1 MAILKNLNPG
11 LAVDALIF
19 LLILYKLLQ
28 GRSEGGVRKLGR
40 LAALVCAIFGA
51 YYISKTF
58 AKTLSERYVQPFIY
72 NKLSEQMDKL
82 GLTDAVENLKTLF
95 DNLKLPQFLE
105 NSVAEQVSSETSEVS
120 SSFNTAVTSASSI
133 ISERITS
140 WLLLIIGFAVIY
152 VIIKLLFDGMLD
164 PVIRKIPVV
173 NQTNSLIGAIFG
185 GITGVLLA
193 GLLLVII
200 YKLVPSLSS
209 GENAIFSPETV
220 ESTYLLKLYFKALP
234 GVFT

>member
-1 MAILKNLNPG
+1 VIGICNFKNLNPG

-58 AKTLSERYVQPFIY
+58 AKTLSERYLQPYIY

-82 GLTDAVENLKTLF
+82 GLADAVENLKTLF

-105 NSVAEQVSSETSEVS
+105 NSVTEQVSSNSGVLL
-120 SSFNTAVTSASSI
+120 NQYAVTSP
-133 ISERITS
+133 
-140 WLLLIIGFAVIY
+140 LQ
-152 VIIKLLFDGMLD
+152 K
-164 PVIRKIPVV
+164 
-173 NQTNSLIGAIFG
+173 
-185 GITGVLLA
+185 
-193 GLLLVII
+193 
-200 YKLVPSLSS
+200 SLSAS
-209 GENAIFSPETV
+209 QACFC
-220 ESTYLLKLYFKALP
+220 L
-234 GVFT
+234 